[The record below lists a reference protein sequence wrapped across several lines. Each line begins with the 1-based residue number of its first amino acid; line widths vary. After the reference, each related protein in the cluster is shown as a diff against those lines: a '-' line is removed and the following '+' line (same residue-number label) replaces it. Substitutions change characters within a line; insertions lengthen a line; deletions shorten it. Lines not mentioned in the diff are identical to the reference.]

1 LNSGDLEPHENVALL
16 QTLTKRVLGHI
27 SCTDVTW
34 GFRIRDAT
42 DITECSDSAEID
54 GYYDEENEY
63 NV

>member
-34 GFRIRDAT
+34 DAT